1 MPVVSASPDRE
12 ISDFSISIER
22 YGLVEYEEALAN
34 QRIVHSEV
42 AQDKRPN
49 TLILLEH
56 PSVFTAGKRT
66 ADNEKPTDGTPV
78 VDVDRGGKI
87 TWHGPGQ
94 LVGYPIVKLAKPTE
108 LVGFVREIE
117 AGLIRVCSEFGI
129 TSQRVDGRSGVWIR
143 DSDGDRKIAAIGI
156 RVAQGVSMHGFAL
169 NVNPDLSAFNRIIPC
184 GIDDADVTSM
194 AQELSRDVTV
204 EEVAPVIEKYMT
216 ETLMKVSA

>member
-22 YGLVEYEEALAN
+22 FGLVEYEEALAN

-184 GIDDADVTSM
+184 GIDDAAVTSM

-204 EEVAPVIEKYMT
+204 EEVTPVIEKYMT

>member
-1 MPVVSASPDRE
+1 MPVVSASRDRE

-22 YGLVEYEEALAN
+22 FGLVEYEEALAN

-184 GIDDADVTSM
+184 GIDDAAVTSM

-204 EEVAPVIEKYMT
+204 EEVTPVIEKYMT